1 MKIIMKIRISV
12 NLVDLW
18 YAIVYRNS
26 QPK

>member
-18 YAIVYRNS
+18 YTIVYRNC